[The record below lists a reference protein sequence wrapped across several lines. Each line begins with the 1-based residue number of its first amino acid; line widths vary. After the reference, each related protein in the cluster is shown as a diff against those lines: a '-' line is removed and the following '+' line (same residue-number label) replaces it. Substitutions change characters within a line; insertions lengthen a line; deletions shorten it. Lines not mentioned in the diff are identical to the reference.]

1 MPREDDRG
9 VSPVIGVVLLVAT
22 VVLLAAGVFFSVSGT
37 ASQLSQPKMARIEA
51 GTLEADEV
59 CEGGY
64 CDQTVR
70 LRNVAGGDIDV
81 SETEIVV
88 ELPNRKS
95 GRLVDLPSDDRD
107 LDDENVE
114 GDDVF
119 SQSALQAGGAI
130 TEGGSDTDGVWS
142 SGETVRFRIKQS
154 GDGMSLDPGD
164 EVRVRVVDTASGTV
178 IFSRSLTAE

>member
-1 MPREDDRG
+1 MPRSGEEG

-37 ASQLSQPKMARIEA
+37 ASQLSQPKMVGIEA
-51 GTLEADEV
+51 GTLKADEV

-88 ELPNRKS
+88 ELPNGNA

-114 GDDVF
+114 GDDIF
-119 SQSALQAGGAI
+119 SLSALQAGGSI

-142 SGETVRFRIKQS
+142 SGEKIRFRIKQS
-154 GDGMSLDPGD
+154 DDGMSLEPGD

-178 IFSRSLTAE
+178 IYRQSLTAE